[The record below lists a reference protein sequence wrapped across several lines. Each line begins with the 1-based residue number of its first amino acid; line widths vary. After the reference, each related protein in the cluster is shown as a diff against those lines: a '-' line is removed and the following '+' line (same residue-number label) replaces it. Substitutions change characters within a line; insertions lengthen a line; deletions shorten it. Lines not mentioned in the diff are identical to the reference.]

1 MDEHLTFRCCC
12 GRLEKV
18 HRDSSSDSNMDVRDG
33 LIWDPEQHLETTK
46 TNAYGVVEFQVVA
59 TRSTAKV

>member
-12 GRLEKV
+12 GRPKEV
-18 HRDSSSDSNMDVRDG
+18 HLDSPSDSNTDVTDG
-33 LIWDPEQHLETTK
+33 LIWDPEQHLETTE